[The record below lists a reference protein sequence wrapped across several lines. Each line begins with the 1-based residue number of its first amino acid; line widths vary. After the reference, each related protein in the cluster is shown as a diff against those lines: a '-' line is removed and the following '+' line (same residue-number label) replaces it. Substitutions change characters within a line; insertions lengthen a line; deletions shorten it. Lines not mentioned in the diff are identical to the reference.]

1 MNKYGLKQ
9 GEEYILVPNYTM
21 KCRIYPNNRLKK
33 EIDDHIHGVG
43 AAHNMALYDSFVN
56 GRNLKESVD
65 KETGK
70 VYHYI
75 DFSAMSKAEY
85 LNELRSE
92 NEYIKNVPSGALS
105 GYNGVIRSDLNRM
118 MALPPRTKSKNK
130 IKRRKRREYRKN
142 KNNKPIPYPIEC
154 VSPRYYKKEKK
165 RRSYTYQQTFKSM
178 IVTDNPNVFKIKL
191 TNTSE
196 YVNVRGWNKRIRFGE
211 RREMNVVEYLKSQ
224 NKKTTV
230 TVLRDNCGDYFICFY
245 FEDCVYTPV
254 LSKHGGQVGIDVGV
268 KTSAVVSDGYAV
280 ENRHFKLH
288 EKAHLAKLN
297 QQLSRRQ
304 GFANVKFRDKYKK
317 DKSIKESKRYL
328 HTKLSRA
335 KLERKVC
342 RRRENYYHTE
352 TKNIVSQNEFI
363 GVESLNIT
371 SMYRDRNRAYG
382 LFDAAMGTFL
392 DMIKYKSQ
400 WYRRVVQPIDRW
412 TPSSKRC
419 SCCKDYIYK
428 NLTTDI
434 REWVCPVCNAHHDRD
449 LNAAKNI
456 LDYALV
462 AFNSSKLKCG

>member
-33 EIDDHIHGVG
+33 EIDDHIHGVE

-56 GRNLKESVD
+56 GRNLKESTD

-75 DFSAMSKAEY
+75 DFSAMSKADY
-85 LNELRSE
+85 LKELKAVNKSVRDTPA
-92 NEYIKNVPSGALS
+92 YALAGDS
-105 GYNGVIRSDLNRM
+105 GVINSDLKRM
-118 MALPPRTKSKNK
+118 MALPPDKKSKK
-130 IKRRKRREYRKN
+130 KTKRKNRKEYRRD
-142 KNNKPIPYPIEC
+142 KNNKPLPYPIEC
-154 VSPRYYKKEKK
+154 VSPRYYGKSKK
-165 RRSYTYQQTFKSM
+165 RRSYTWHQGFRGIITA
-178 IVTDNPNVFKIKL
+178 DNANVFKVKFAKTSGHIK
-191 TNTSE
+191 
-196 YVNVRGWNKRIRFGE
+196 VRGWNKRIRFGE
-211 RREMNVVEYLKSQ
+211 NCEMNAVQYLKSS
-224 NKKTTV
+224 NKTFKTTI
-230 TVLRDNCGDYFICFY
+230 TRDNCGDYFVSILF
-245 FEDCVYTPV
+245 DCAYVPV
-254 LSKHGGQVGIDVGV
+254 LSKHGSQVGIDVGV
-268 KTSAVVSDGYAV
+268 KTSAVVSDGYTV
-280 ENRHFKLH
+280 ENKHFKLN
-288 EKAHLAKLN
+288 EKAHLAKLD

-304 GFANVKFRDKYKK
+304 GFANVKFGDKYSK

-328 HTKLSRA
+328 HTKLSMA

-352 TKNIVSQNEFI
+352 TKKIVSQNEFI

-382 LFDAAMGTFL
+382 LSDAAMGRFL
-392 DMIKYKSQ
+392 DMIKYKSH
-400 WYRRVVQPIDRW
+400 WYGRIVQSIDRW

-419 SCCKDYIYK
+419 SCCKGYIYK

-434 REWVCPVCNAHHDRD
+434 REWDCPVCNTHHDRD

-462 AFNSSKLKCG
+462 AFNASKLKCG